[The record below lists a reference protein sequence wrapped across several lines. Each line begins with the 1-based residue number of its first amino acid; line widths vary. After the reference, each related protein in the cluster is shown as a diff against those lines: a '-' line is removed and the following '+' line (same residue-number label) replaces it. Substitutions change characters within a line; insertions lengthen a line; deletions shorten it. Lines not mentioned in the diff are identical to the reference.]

1 MQTLRIDRK
10 IVQADWQW
18 LSMRNRSPDAL
29 YWLTTASKFPISPG
43 RAPMPMRKAETDP
56 SALAGAEANRTME
69 KAAAAST
76 LSARTNPGN
85 LCMSPLPNHVLWFY
99 LKLNT
104 M

>member
-18 LSMRNRSPDAL
+18 LSIRNRSPEAL

-43 RAPMPMRKAETDP
+43 RAPMPMCTAETDP
-56 SALAGAEANRTME
+56 SALAGAEANEAME
-69 KAAAAST
+69 KATST

-85 LCMSPLPNHVLWFY
+85 LCMSLPPNHILFFY

-104 M
+104 MR